1 MSENCIKLNNINK
14 YFGNKQVLDNVCF
27 EVPFASVYGL
37 LGPSGCGKTTTVKI
51 ISGILEATSGETL
64 VLGEKM
70 PSLPLMARIGYMAQS
85 DALYP
90 DLSAK
95 ENMEFFG
102 ALYGLAGK
110 AFAKRFDDVM
120 ALVNLSDDKDKVV
133 GAYSG
138 GMKRR
143 LSLAMAILHQPTV
156 LILDEPTVGLDP
168 RQIIEIRHLIKDLGA
183 EHTVVLSSHILHE
196 VADVCERVVIINNGA
211 IVAQDTLEN
220 LTKSI
225 SDSFRVRLRVLGPE
239 REAKRVIREVAGVES
254 IEALGSKEPGSA
266 DFMVEA
272 AREADIRVPLF
283 RALSRADLPILT
295 MRPLDIELEDIF
307 LQLTADAGEG
317 Y

>member
-156 LILDEPTVGLDP
+156 LILDEPTVGIDP
-168 RQIIEIRHLIKDLGA
+168 LLRKSIWDEFHRMTAEGVTILVTTHVMDEAEKCTHLSMMRSGRLIASGSPTEIQEGA
-183 EHTVVLSSHILHE
+183 K
-196 VADVCERVVIINNGA
+196 AK
-211 IVAQDTLEN
+211 TLE
-220 LTKSI
+220 
-225 SDSFRVRLRVLGPE
+225 
-239 REAKRVIREVAGVES
+239 EAF
-254 IEALGSKEPGSA
+254 LYYGS
-266 DFMVEA
+266 
-272 AREADIRVPLF
+272 
-283 RALSRADLPILT
+283 
-295 MRPLDIELEDIF
+295 
-307 LQLTADAGEG
+307 EG
-317 Y
+317 GDGDEN